1 MAKKDEYS
9 NPELTLEDMMVN
21 AGFDVNYQFIS
32 PASYALRKGKKKQ
45 ATKLLKK
52 LQTLFFEG
60 Y

>member
-1 MAKKDEYS
+1 MAKKNEYDAS
-9 NPELTLEDMMVN
+9 ELTLEDMMVK
-21 AGFDVNYQFIS
+21 AGFDVNYQFTS

-52 LQTLFFEG
+52 LQSLFFEG